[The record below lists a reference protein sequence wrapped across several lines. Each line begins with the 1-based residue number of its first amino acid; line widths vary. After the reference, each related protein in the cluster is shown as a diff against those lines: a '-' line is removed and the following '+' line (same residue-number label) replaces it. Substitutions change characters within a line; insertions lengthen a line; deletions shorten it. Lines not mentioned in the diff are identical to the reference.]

1 MSTQTNEIFE
11 LIQAAVK
18 KFISASAAV
27 VEIESAPLHLGFQ
40 AVDLSRH
47 QVVLEDEGTRRSVS
61 LITKMASRT
70 ERLILHRLF
79 SQSANVPFSHTND
92 MDSEHRA
99 LLCIQN
105 VDEHTDY
112 QNLNIDLL
120 QKKEAA
126 ALAYIHQSNL
136 GCKEQLL
143 WLPAATRDHAEQMLN
158 TRWRPSW
165 EKAIQTESFI
175 EAFGAYIPEVEAAAA
190 CITADL
196 EVVLNDESSHTLIHN
211 DLNPG
216 NVLVHNND
224 DVYFIDWEEARY
236 GSLYLDVPLRLDI
249 VQARDYLDELSSHG
263 VVLPS
268 AKFES
273 QYKIAARYLGLRFMA
288 WNLGAWAHDL
298 RAKEGLIKYL
308 KMATS

>member
-1 MSTQTNEIFE
+1 MNAQNNELSD
-11 LIQAAVK
+11 LIQATVK

-27 VEIESAPLHLGFQ
+27 LEIESAPLHLGFQ

-47 QVVLEDEGTRRSVS
+47 QVMLEDEGTRRSVS
-61 LITKMASRT
+61 LITKMARRT
-70 ERLILHRLF
+70 ERLALHRLF

-92 MDSEHRA
+92 MDSEHRK

-112 QNLNIDLL
+112 QNLNIEWL

-136 GCKEQLL
+136 GYKEQLS
-143 WLPAATRDHAEQMLN
+143 WLPAATRDHAEQMLH

-165 EKAIQTESFI
+165 EKTIQNEAFI
-175 EAFGAYIPEVEAAAA
+175 EAFGAYIPEVEAIAAHV
-190 CITADL
+190 TADL
-196 EVVLNDESSHTLIHN
+196 EAVLNDESSHTLIHN

-236 GSLYLDVPLRLDI
+236 GSLYLDVPLRLDLD
-249 VQARDYLDELSSHG
+249 QARDYLEVLSSYG
-263 VVLPS
+263 VELPS

-273 QYKIAARYLGLRFMA
+273 QYRISARYLGLRFMA
-288 WNLGAWAHDL
+288 WNLGAWTDDV